1 MKRLIF
7 IFAFLIVCSA
17 IQANARGIMTMCGA
31 GVPVAGCGASSE
43 PAGDIFSDGFE
54 TATTGYEL
62 SGWTE
67 VGTVDPAYS
76 LTGLSAP
83 EESCNQ
89 GIQTA
94 STGSMAYIKRD
105 LGTGVTTYWGQFS
118 LYIRSHSLGNYAT
131 VTIAVAGNN
140 DFTPAAGAGVLI
152 KLYKPTGDTL
162 RIYAQG
168 ASDSSMLDVASTTWH
183 TVNYCVT
190 DGSIGSDPCGAGT
203 NGYGWIS
210 LNGGT
215 SKTTFPS
222 VDIDEG
228 SHRYFHYGVLTAS
241 RTLDILFGYVA
252 TDDDGSF

>member
-7 IFAFLIVCSA
+7 IFAFLLCCSA

-94 STGSMAYIKRD
+94 STGSLAYIRRD
-105 LGTGVTTYWGQFS
+105 LGTGVTTYFGKLSF
-118 LYIRSHSLGNYAT
+118 YIASHSLGNYANMI
-131 VTIAVAGNN
+131 IAVTGNN
-140 DFTPAAGAGVLI
+140 VNTPAGGSAASVKIYKTSSATVRLYMMGA
-152 KLYKPTGDTL
+152 
-162 RIYAQG
+162 A
-168 ASDSSMLDVASTTWH
+168 DSAMLDVALTTWH
-183 TVNYCVT
+183 TVTYCVT
-190 DGSIGSDPCGAGT
+190 DGGIGSDPCGAGT
-203 NGYGWIS
+203 NGYGWFS
-210 LNGGT
+210 LDGGT
-215 SKTTFPS
+215 TKTTFPCAD
-222 VDIDEG
+222 VTTDDQ
-228 SHRYFHYGVLTAS
+228 RYFHYGILTAS
-241 RTLDILFGYVA
+241 RTADVLFGYVS
-252 TDDDGSF
+252 TKTSGY